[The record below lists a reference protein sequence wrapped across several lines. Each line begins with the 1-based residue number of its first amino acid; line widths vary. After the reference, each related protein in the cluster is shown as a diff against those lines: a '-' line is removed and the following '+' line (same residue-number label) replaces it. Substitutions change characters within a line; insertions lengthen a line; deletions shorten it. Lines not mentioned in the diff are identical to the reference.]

1 MAQWHGLHPSRK
13 FSSFLKQIDP
23 AYSSFREQLLG
34 WSFFQTTLKLCLGKH
49 YVERARQSHWASSQ
63 AEKMIVYQ
71 CLSLVLV
78 LFWFAGIDEVDGI
91 SMVVNYVICG

>member
-1 MAQWHGLHPSRK
+1 M
-13 FSSFLKQIDP
+13 
-23 AYSSFREQLLG
+23 
-34 WSFFQTTLKLCLGKH
+34 
-49 YVERARQSHWASSQ
+49 ERARQSHWASSQ